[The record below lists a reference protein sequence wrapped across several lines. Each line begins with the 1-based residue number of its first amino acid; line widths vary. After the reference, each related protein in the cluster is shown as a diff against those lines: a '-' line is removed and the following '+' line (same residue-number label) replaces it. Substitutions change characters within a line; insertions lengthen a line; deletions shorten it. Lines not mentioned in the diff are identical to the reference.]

1 MMTNIVLAIFF
12 GWLVM
17 LSYMVI
23 TMKQHYL
30 RLTTRTKQRTI
41 DEILDILLKQN
52 EDIQKYQEIM
62 RQELSTLDSSFKQG
76 FHKVGVQRFD
86 AFGKTEGEHSF
97 VIALLNDM
105 NSGFVLNFI
114 YVHDS
119 IRTYVKA
126 VKDGKGEK
134 YELSSEETK
143 AIAKAA

>member
-17 LSYMVI
+17 LSYIVI
-23 TMKQHYL
+23 TMKYHYHQ
-30 RLTTRTKQRTI
+30 LTTRTKQRTI
-41 DEILDILLKQN
+41 DEILDILLRQN
-52 EDIQKYQEIM
+52 EEILKHQEIIK
-62 RQELSTLDSSFKQG
+62 RELTALDSSFKLG
-76 FHKVGVQRFD
+76 FHRVGVQRFD
-86 AFGKTEGEHSF
+86 AFGKTEGEQSF
-97 VIALLNDM
+97 VLALLNDM